1 MPRVLLSHLG
11 YASKRFDAVCD
22 KKKVE
27 TVQKYIHLEKCMQ
40 SRIIAARFSA
50 YYTSTSEKFNAR
62 TKTKNLTLN
71 SA

>member
-50 YYTSTSEKFNAR
+50 YYY
-62 TKTKNLTLN
+62 
-71 SA
+71 